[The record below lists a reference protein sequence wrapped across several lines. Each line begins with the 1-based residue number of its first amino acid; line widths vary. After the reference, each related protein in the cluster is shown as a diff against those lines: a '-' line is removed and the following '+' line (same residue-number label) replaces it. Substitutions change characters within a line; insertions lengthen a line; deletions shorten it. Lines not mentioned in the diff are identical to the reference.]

1 MGWYSS
7 CQQRLGADLVPSRDS
22 SGRNCLLDHCNESH
36 GSLLGTAS
44 HIQSGPLWLRLCS
57 RVATPLRVQHSIHV
71 EAMPLPWFRVHAI
84 VLNDPG
90 RLLSVHIMHTGL
102 VSGWA
107 GSMIFYEIAAFDP
120 NDIVFNP
127 MWRQGCFVLPFATR
141 LGVVDSWSGWSMLG
155 SISDRGTGWSYE
167 AVGTSHIILAGLCF
181 AASAWH
187 WTYWDLDV
195 FRDRRSNELCLD
207 LPQIFGIHLLLSG
220 LLCLSFGAFHC
231 AVYPGIWVSDVF
243 GLSGAPTAVSYVWG
257 PQGFDAFNPGGIAS
271 HHVAAGSIG
280 VLGGI
285 FHLTCRPS
293 YALYTV
299 LRIGNIE
306 TVLASSTAA
315 VSWAALVA
323 SGTMWYGS
331 ASNPTECFGPTRYMW
346 DLGLYLEATETVVQR
361 ECAGNAPAR

>member
-1 MGWYSS
+1 
-7 CQQRLGADLVPSRDS
+7 
-22 SGRNCLLDHCNESH
+22 
-36 GSLLGTAS
+36 
-44 HIQSGPLWLRLCS
+44 
-57 RVATPLRVQHSIHV
+57 
-71 EAMPLPWFRVHAI
+71 MPLPWFRVHAI

-155 SISDRGTGWSYE
+155 SLSDRGSGWSYE
-167 AVGTSHIILAGLCF
+167 AVGTSHIILASLCF

-220 LLCLSFGAFHC
+220 LLCLSFGAFH
-231 AVYPGIWVSDVF
+231 
-243 GLSGAPTAVSYVWG
+243 
-257 PQGFDAFNPGGIAS
+257 
-271 HHVAAGSIG
+271 
-280 VLGGI
+280 
-285 FHLTCRPS
+285 
-293 YALYTV
+293 
-299 LRIGNIE
+299 
-306 TVLASSTAA
+306 
-315 VSWAALVA
+315 
-323 SGTMWYGS
+323 
-331 ASNPTECFGPTRYMW
+331 
-346 DLGLYLEATETVVQR
+346 
-361 ECAGNAPAR
+361 

>member
-1 MGWYSS
+1 VPKRAPFFSVFSKKPYFSWVPCTALREMQPRYFLPRIEDLSAVLGKKAGYS
-7 CQQRLGADLVPSRDS
+7 LRDKLI
-22 SGRNCLLDHCNESH
+22 GFNIP
-36 GSLLGTAS
+36 A
-44 HIQSGPLWLRLCS
+44 Q
-57 RVATPLRVQHSIHV
+57 A

-90 RLLSVHIMHTGL
+90 RLLAVHIMHTGL

-155 SISDRGTGWSYE
+155 SLSDRGSGWSYE

-220 LLCLSFGAFHC
+220 LLCLSFGAFH
-231 AVYPGIWVSDVF
+231 
-243 GLSGAPTAVSYVWG
+243 
-257 PQGFDAFNPGGIAS
+257 
-271 HHVAAGSIG
+271 
-280 VLGGI
+280 
-285 FHLTCRPS
+285 
-293 YALYTV
+293 
-299 LRIGNIE
+299 
-306 TVLASSTAA
+306 
-315 VSWAALVA
+315 
-323 SGTMWYGS
+323 
-331 ASNPTECFGPTRYMW
+331 
-346 DLGLYLEATETVVQR
+346 
-361 ECAGNAPAR
+361 

>member
-1 MGWYSS
+1 MLNAGPASVAIS
-7 CQQRLGADLVPSRDS
+7 LTDSPEKVSQAVLVTLP
-22 SGRNCLLDHCNESH
+22 
-36 GSLLGTAS
+36 
-44 HIQSGPLWLRLCS
+44 
-57 RVATPLRVQHSIHV
+57 VQHSIYV
-71 EAMPLPWFRVHAI
+71 EALPLPWFRVHAI
-84 VLNDPG
+84 ILNDPG

-167 AVGTSHIILAGLCF
+167 AVGTAHIILAGLCF

-207 LPQIFGIHLLLSG
+207 LPQVFGIHLLLSG

-231 AVYPGIWVSDVF
+231 ALYPGIWVSDVF
-243 GLSGAPTAVSYVWG
+243 GLSGAPSAVSYVWG

-361 ECAGNAPAR
+361 ECSGNLTSR